1 MEQSAEMNLHALSS
15 FMDLLIVN
23 YIHKIVNVNLTI
35 NKLNIQSLVNI
46 VSIGI
51 RLSVFSLLQIT
62 TFFKRITKT

>member
-23 YIHKIVNVNLTI
+23 YIHKIVNANLTM

>member
-1 MEQSAEMNLHALSS
+1 MNLDALSS

-23 YIHKIVNVNLTI
+23 YIHKIVNANLTM

-51 RLSVFSLLQIT
+51 RLSVFSLHQIT
-62 TFFKRITKT
+62 TFFMRMIKT